1 MNSSNI
7 AIHVGRRMTL
17 LSRGDRGH
25 NGGVATHRL
34 QIGVAT
40 VLVTLLL
47 ALPAAAGEYYPAPA
61 FFAGSMSADSSWDE
75 ILKARGIQAQFPFV
89 GFGNT
94 FVPINGVCLDG
105 DKLAIADPRSDNGV
119 RVSADQ
125 FREQART
132 AMARMGDGAP
142 ARVDR
147 FAAVAPSAQGSLS
160 ESPASPIRYPVNVYR
175 VLQSLSTIYVF
186 LFQKPWEIPTCT
198 AQ

>member
-7 AIHVGRRMTL
+7 AVHFGRRM
-17 LSRGDRGH
+17 S
-25 NGGVATHRL
+25 GVATRRV
-34 QIGVAT
+34 QICVAT

-47 ALPAAAGEYYPAPA
+47 ALPVGAGEYYPAPE
-61 FFAGSMSADSSWDE
+61 FFAGRLSADSSWDE
-75 ILKARGIQAQFPFV
+75 ILKTGGIQAQWPSV

-94 FVPINGVCLDG
+94 FVPISGVCLDG

-132 AMARMGDGAP
+132 AMARMAEGAP

-147 FAAVAPSAQGSLS
+147 FAGRGPERPGHPCS
-160 ESPASPIRYPVNVYR
+160 EFARLLAATP
-175 VLQSLSTIYVF
+175 
-186 LFQKPWEIPTCT
+186 
-198 AQ
+198 